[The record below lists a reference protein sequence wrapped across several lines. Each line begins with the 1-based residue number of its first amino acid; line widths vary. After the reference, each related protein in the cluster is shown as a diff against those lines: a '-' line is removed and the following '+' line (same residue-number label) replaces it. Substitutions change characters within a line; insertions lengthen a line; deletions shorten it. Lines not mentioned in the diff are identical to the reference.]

1 MFSVSTVL
9 GEKASD
15 VEQSCRESAK
25 LSGRRPP
32 PLWTGRG
39 QLKEGILFGELSYFF
54 IFSSFFLRSVRGWM
68 GMDV

>member
-1 MFSVSTVL
+1 MFSISTVL

-32 PLWTGRG
+32 PLWTGR
-39 QLKEGILFGELSYFF
+39 QLNEAVMLGELRVLLFVCVM
-54 IFSSFFLRSVRGWM
+54 SVHGFM